1 GPGRVSQAERDR
13 PHTQERVASE
23 ETHAGADLS
32 MLRLLLERRTLR
44 DESRYEQDGGDV
56 RTGVDEQHACRTNGA
71 DEDAREHRARKQRR
85 PGGRLEERVGFRDLL
100 LPFTEE
106 LG

>member
-1 GPGRVSQAERDR
+1 
-13 PHTQERVASE
+13 
-23 ETHAGADLS
+23 

-106 LG
+106 LGDDHLLGGEVRGREAAEAERDR